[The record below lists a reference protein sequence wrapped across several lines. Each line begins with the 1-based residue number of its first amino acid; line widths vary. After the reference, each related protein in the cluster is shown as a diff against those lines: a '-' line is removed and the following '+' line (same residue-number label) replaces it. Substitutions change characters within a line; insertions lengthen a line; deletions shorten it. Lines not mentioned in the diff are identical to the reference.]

1 VDDGQ
6 ASVDAA
12 PSAPRLWK
20 RLRSAAVADIGPLRR
35 HREFRLLFI
44 SGGVSLA
51 GSMLTSV
58 AVPFQV
64 YAISHSSLLVGVMSL
79 TLFVPYVTV
88 GIFGGAVAD
97 AVDRRKLV
105 LVTEV
110 GLAVCSALLVA
121 NSVASHPQLWA
132 LLIVN
137 IGMATLDALQR
148 PSLAALLPRVV
159 DKADLPAA
167 TAVNMVFL
175 NIGQLVGPALA
186 GVLIAV
192 SGVKLVYGIDV
203 VSFVLSLVALI
214 QMRAVPPAPDAERP
228 SLARIAEGFRYA
240 RSRQDLLGTYTVDM
254 AAMFFGMPEAL
265 FPQLASRLGG
275 PAVLGLLFTA
285 PAIGSLLVSVTAGWA
300 PRVRRQ
306 GRVIV
311 FAAMVWGAGI
321 VVLGIASSLWLAVI
335 GLVIAGG
342 ADMVSGLMRSTIWNQ
357 SIPDSLRG
365 RLAGIELVS
374 YTSGPL
380 LGNFEGGAAEALGG
394 LGFSIVSGGVA
405 CIVATGLL
413 AFALPGL
420 WRYDAGAA
428 GPAGEPG

>member
-1 VDDGQ
+1 M
-6 ASVDAA
+6 
-12 PSAPRLWK
+12 
-20 RLRSAAVADIGPLRR
+20 RSAAVADIGPLRR
-35 HREFRLLFI
+35 HREFRLLFV
-44 SGGVSLA
+44 SEGVSLA
-51 GSMLTSV
+51 GSMVTSV

-88 GIFGGAVAD
+88 GILGGAVAD

-105 LVTEV
+105 LGTEV
-110 GLAVCSALLVA
+110 GLASCSALLVA
-121 NSVASHPQLWA
+121 NSLVSHPQLWA

-137 IGMATLDALQR
+137 VAMATLDALQR

-159 DKADLPAA
+159 DKADIPAA
-167 TAVNMVFL
+167 TALNSVCS
-175 NIGQLVGPALA
+175 NIGQVAGPALA
-186 GVLIAV
+186 GVLIAA
-192 SGVKLVYGIDV
+192 SGVKLVYGLDV
-203 VSFVLSLVALI
+203 ASFVLSLVALLM
-214 QMRAVPPAPDAERP
+214 MRAVPPAPDAERP
-228 SLARIAEGFRYA
+228 SMARIAEGFRYA
-240 RSRQDLLGTYTVDM
+240 RSRQDLLGTYAVDI

-285 PAIGSLLVSVTAGWA
+285 PAIGSLLVSITAGWA

-306 GRVIV
+306 GRVLV

-321 VVLGIASSLWLAVI
+321 VVLGTARSVWLAVV

-357 SIPDSLRG
+357 TIPDSLRG

-380 LGNFEGGAAEALGG
+380 LGNFEGGVTESLAG
-394 LGFSIVSGGVA
+394 LRFSIISGGVA
-405 CIVATGLL
+405 CIAATGLL
-413 AFALPGL
+413 AVALPGL
-420 WRYDAGAA
+420 WRYDARAA
-428 GPAGEPG
+428 TPA